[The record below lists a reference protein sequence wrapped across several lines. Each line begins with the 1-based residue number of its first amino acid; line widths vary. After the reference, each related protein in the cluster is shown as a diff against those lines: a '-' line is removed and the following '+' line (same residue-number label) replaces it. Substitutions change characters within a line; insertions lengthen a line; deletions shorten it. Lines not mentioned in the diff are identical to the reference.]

1 MQKSIQDWL
10 SKHGITNLTPE
21 QMNLPMS
28 EIDGLDSILI
38 MALIIEIEELIG
50 GKIPKEIFLKIGKIS
65 INELILAISS

>member
-10 SKHGITNLTPE
+10 SKHGLTNFTLD

-38 MALIIEIEELIG
+38 MALIIEIEELKG
-50 GKIPKEIFLKIGKIS
+50 GKIPKEIFLKISKIS

>member
-10 SKHGITNLTPE
+10 LNHGLTNFTSE

-38 MALIIEIEELIG
+38 MALIIEIEELLG
-50 GKIPKEIFLKIGKIS
+50 GKIPKETFLKIGKIS
-65 INELILAISS
+65 INELIATICS